1 MKRSMNPERKRKR
14 KRKRDKRRRTNTQN
28 VSYAYSS
35 AARREYV
42 PKQSCCNTTIL
53 IYTFIHNRVRLNSS
67 SPLPPSLLSS
77 SLSSASLP
85 SFPPPRLR
93 LRHSPQTSQ
102 SSPKR
107 SPSSSPTS
115 RARPPLASCT
125 SSLPLFRCF
134 RNKVSL
140 FVRLRASIVKRPR
153 STRIFARN
161 TSPAPTDT
169 SLERRRRQT
178 RIRFPN
184 AVDSRARVPTS
195 VFYRG
200 RARER

>member
-77 SLSSASLP
+77 SPSSASLP
-85 SFPPPRLR
+85 SFPPPFTANLPIFSKTFSFKLPNFPCTATARIVHVLPST
-93 LRHSPQTSQ
+93 LSMFSKQ
-102 SSPKR
+102 SFTFR
-107 SPSSSPTS
+107 
-115 RARPPLASCT
+115 T
-125 SSLPLFRCF
+125 SS
-134 RNKVSL
+134 
-140 FVRLRASIVKRPR
+140 
-153 STRIFARN
+153 
-161 TSPAPTDT
+161 
-169 SLERRRRQT
+169 
-178 RIRFPN
+178 
-184 AVDSRARVPTS
+184 
-195 VFYRG
+195 
-200 RARER
+200 REHRKTTTFDPYFCS